1 MKFFRECRV
10 AWNRKDAPLRIPRC
24 GLDLPPIRPACL
36 LSAAIASFGP
46 WVMSGAS
53 ADMDVDSAAPIDEAL
68 YSRQLY
74 VLGHEAMRRMA
85 GVRLVLLGRSR

>member
-1 MKFFRECRV
+1 
-10 AWNRKDAPLRIPRC
+10 
-24 GLDLPPIRPACL
+24 
-36 LSAAIASFGP
+36 
-46 WVMSGAS
+46 MSGAS

-68 YSRQLY
+68 YGRQLY